1 MAPVSAGGGPTN
13 PVEAEWTVETQIFLL
28 REARV
33 LERVDISRRTLWRW
47 VQAGQ
52 FPEPVAVGPNAVRW
66 RSDQLD
72 EWLAA
77 RKPGRVRRPDLGRSR
92 NG

>member
-1 MAPVSAGGGPTN
+1 MDTDLC
-13 PVEAEWTVETQIFLL
+13 LL
-28 REARV
+28 RETRV

-47 VQAGQ
+47 VKKEL
-52 FPEPVAVGPNAVRW
+52 FPAPVVVGPNAVRW

-72 EWLAA
+72 EWMAA
-77 RKPGRVRRPDLGRSR
+77 RKPGRVRRPDLGAKR